1 MSVSFGDFSSICS
14 TLDQITLNEEME
26 VQITVSKKTHDMC
39 CSTKHVCVDCLFY
52 TFDMFILYLYIYIFI
67 YLLYLYISYIS
78 RFMTFMV
85 DFCSYDR
92 SQNLQVLNLADLR
105 GQDPKVFQTL
115 QAWGGG

>member
-1 MSVSFGDFSSICS
+1 
-14 TLDQITLNEEME
+14 
-26 VQITVSKKTHDMC
+26 
-39 CSTKHVCVDCLFY
+39 
-52 TFDMFILYLYIYIFI
+52 
-67 YLLYLYISYIS
+67 
-78 RFMTFMV
+78 MTFMV